1 MELQLHGSNRV
12 VYKAQLHGRVFQTLG
27 QHIRSL
33 LQCLPFLSIL
43 LLYLPSFPVWLSCSG
58 CRSNDKV
65 FIIVSKWIPRED
77 LVAWTSPA
85 LTMTVIDRDW
95 GGSSL
100 PYFCFWETN
109 LEGLKCPERWLE
121 TCTFIRF
128 SISSIVLSLTFFYGK
143 ALRRLELIFI
153 YQLNFFLYKSDR
165 ISFLWKWYSYSAKE
179 CQGRCY
185 IILCFTSY

>member
-100 PYFCFWETN
+100 PYFCWICGLIQQQLLRDKFRGVEMPWEMARDMHIYQVFN
-109 LEGLKCPERWLE
+109 
-121 TCTFIRF
+121 
-128 SISSIVLSLTFFYGK
+128 FFYCPFTY
-143 ALRRLELIFI
+143 I
-153 YQLNFFLYKSDR
+153 
-165 ISFLWKWYSYSAKE
+165 FLW
-179 CQGRCY
+179 
-185 IILCFTSY
+185 